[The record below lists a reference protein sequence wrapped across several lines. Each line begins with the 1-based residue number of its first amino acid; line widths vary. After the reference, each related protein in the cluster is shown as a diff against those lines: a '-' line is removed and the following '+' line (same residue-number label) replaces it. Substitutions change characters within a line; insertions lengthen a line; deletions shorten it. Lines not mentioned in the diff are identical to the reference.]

1 MSLFNFL
8 KHKPKTDEL
17 ATALTYMV
25 ARFVVE
31 NFNKKTEE
39 EKFEIFYFL
48 VFQIDK
54 MFFDLN
60 PQKRNELFDA
70 FGHELFS
77 SFIKEGAPSEDKK
90 NALDFFMESYDERA
104 TIYANCNSLIGEKGG
119 FPGKGSAIFALG
131 YFLKRASGGTDIDLE
146 SIQDLLRGKGDV
158 NEKNINAFL
167 DLPEIL
173 ELTMQISTIV
183 IEIKKFLNKFR
194 I

>member
-1 MSLFNFL
+1 MGLFNFL

-17 ATALTYMV
+17 ATALTYAV
-25 ARFVVE
+25 VRFVVE
-31 NFNKKTEE
+31 NFKDKTEE
-39 EKFEIFYFL
+39 EKYEIFYFL
-48 VFQIDK
+48 MFQIDK
-54 MFFDLN
+54 MFFDIN
-60 PQKRNELFDA
+60 REKRNELFDA
-70 FGHELFS
+70 FSMDLLVS
-77 SFIKEGAPSEDKK
+77 LIKDDASSEDKK

-104 TIYANCNSLIGEKGG
+104 MIYANCNSLIGEKGG

-146 SIQDLLRGKGDV
+146 DIKDLLKGKGDV
-158 NEKNINAFL
+158 NDKNINAFL
-167 DLPEIL
+167 DLPEML